1 MMTKPTPDKMVG
13 GRTPP
18 FTNIS
23 EPLPIGSLTDALFS
37 VLLSHLNLTA
47 TDSAERDT
55 METMLR
61 FCTPIAT
68 TFPLQDPASLKVT
81 FGDNISEKTVVNI
94 SDESGK
100 VWLYPSD
107 NAYPCSVCRANVGE
121 EPGEKGQGIEC
132 DLCGL
137 WFHNG
142 CLKDPLSTELYNC
155 LKESPSNVKLY
166 CPTCVVQVPT
176 LNKAFDYIM
185 NSVGKIEG
193 LMSSIEGAKA
203 ALDNSID
210 TTSASASLSHSS
222 EALTELTE
230 SITEASAA
238 IGKLGSAAQTKELQ
252 YENALDTVVDQ
263 VSRLNN
269 VDINAL
275 SSKFN
280 LTVNEIHCKLNEDM
294 LKPSTVESLANKL
307 IEARADRET
316 NLTDSNCS
324 GVCVAAIEAKLGEFT
339 RPSESSDSNGPLEN
353 NWVTAVTSRQK
364 NFTGGNMTN
373 SPHASNTNT
382 ESLSTHQVKSE
393 QSQCNP
399 RTTVVIS
406 NIKSRDLIKHSSV
419 IKHNFNKLFSQM
431 KIKNSFITAR
441 GSVFVELTSQSDADK
456 VVADW
461 KSTYFSGT
469 DSDPTSAKLLLDKDA
484 QGLVRSVPLE
494 YTDGQIETA
503 IQQNFPGAQAQRF
516 VSKAKG
522 ELYTVLISF
531 VNNEQLEC
539 ALNNQIVI
547 EHSVFEVSRFTP
559 RKSVIRCFRCLQFG
573 HISKLCKNETACKFC
588 SKNHLAESCPDKT
601 VLKCVNCGGAHSS
614 YDKTCKTFTD
624 KAAQIK
630 NSHD

>member
-1 MMTKPTPDKMVG
+1 M
-13 GRTPP
+13 
-18 FTNIS
+18 
-23 EPLPIGSLTDALFS
+23 
-37 VLLSHLNLTA
+37 
-47 TDSAERDT
+47 
-55 METMLR
+55 
-61 FCTPIAT
+61 
-68 TFPLQDPASLKVT
+68 
-81 FGDNISEKTVVNI
+81 VNI

-294 LKPSTVESLANKL
+294 LKPSTVESLAN
-307 IEARADRET
+307 
-316 NLTDSNCS
+316 
-324 GVCVAAIEAKLGEFT
+324 
-339 RPSESSDSNGPLEN
+339 
-353 NWVTAVTSRQK
+353 
-364 NFTGGNMTN
+364 
-373 SPHASNTNT
+373 
-382 ESLSTHQVKSE
+382 
-393 QSQCNP
+393 
-399 RTTVVIS
+399 
-406 NIKSRDLIKHSSV
+406 
-419 IKHNFNKLFSQM
+419 
-431 KIKNSFITAR
+431 
-441 GSVFVELTSQSDADK
+441 
-456 VVADW
+456 
-461 KSTYFSGT
+461 
-469 DSDPTSAKLLLDKDA
+469 
-484 QGLVRSVPLE
+484 
-494 YTDGQIETA
+494 
-503 IQQNFPGAQAQRF
+503 
-516 VSKAKG
+516 
-522 ELYTVLISF
+522 
-531 VNNEQLEC
+531 
-539 ALNNQIVI
+539 
-547 EHSVFEVSRFTP
+547 
-559 RKSVIRCFRCLQFG
+559 
-573 HISKLCKNETACKFC
+573 
-588 SKNHLAESCPDKT
+588 
-601 VLKCVNCGGAHSS
+601 
-614 YDKTCKTFTD
+614 
-624 KAAQIK
+624 
-630 NSHD
+630 